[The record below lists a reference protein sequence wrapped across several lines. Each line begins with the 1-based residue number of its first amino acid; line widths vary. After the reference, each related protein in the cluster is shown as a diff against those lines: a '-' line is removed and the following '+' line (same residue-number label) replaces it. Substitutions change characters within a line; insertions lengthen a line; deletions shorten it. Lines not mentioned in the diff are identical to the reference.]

1 MVLEKLTHRQKGQ
14 GASPEVRHG
23 EREFV
28 SPLVPGVM
36 VVGQVVRESTAVEN
50 GAGAKEA
57 LECFGT
63 RRLIERTELGDLTAK
78 QGFIQL
84 SVVMLL
90 EDIVA
95 GAGLVLDSKNS
106 EQR

>member
-1 MVLEKLTHRQKGQ
+1 MVLEKLTHRQEGQ

-23 EREFV
+23 ECDFV
-28 SPLVPGVM
+28 PPLVPGVM
-36 VVGQVVRESTAVEN
+36 VVGQVVRESTTVEN

-57 LECFGT
+57 LERLGT
-63 RRLIERTELGDLTAK
+63 RCLIERVELGNLAAK